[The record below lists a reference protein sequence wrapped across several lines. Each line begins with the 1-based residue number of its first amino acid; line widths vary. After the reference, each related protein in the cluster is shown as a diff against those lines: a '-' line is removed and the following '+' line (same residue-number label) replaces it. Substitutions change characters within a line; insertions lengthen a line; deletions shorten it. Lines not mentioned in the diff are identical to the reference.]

1 MTLFRLRFC
10 CDGEQEPH
18 PWRAARELPDCTAF
32 LRVSQVGS
40 RDAAGGRA
48 PRTRKNPKIEGQH
61 ARGGLREAE
70 PIRRLAAAA
79 LKWTAAPDGVGADS
93 HPEGGLGQA
102 IPEILCEKER

>member
-10 CDGEQEPH
+10 FDGEQEPH

-40 RDAAGGRA
+40 LETPRVDV
-48 PRTRKNPKIEGQH
+48 PRTRKNPKIVGQH

-70 PIRRLAAAA
+70 PIRRLAEAA
-79 LKWTAAPDGVGADS
+79 LKWTAAP
-93 HPEGGLGQA
+93 
-102 IPEILCEKER
+102 